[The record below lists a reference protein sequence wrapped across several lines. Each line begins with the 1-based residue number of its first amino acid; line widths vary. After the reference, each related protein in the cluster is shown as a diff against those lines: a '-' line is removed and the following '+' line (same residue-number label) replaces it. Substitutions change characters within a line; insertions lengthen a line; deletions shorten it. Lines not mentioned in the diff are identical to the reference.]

1 MTSPLTNGAGN
12 GRSPRTLAVVF
23 CTPGRE
29 APRTLLDALARRGVE
44 PLVVHDVFGASLLTA
59 RASDHGSPA
68 LIVVEP
74 GAHRAPLVEDLL
86 RSVRRRFPGVVIWRF
101 DASARPP
108 LRAFSDLAAGSGAG
122 TNGSS
127 PVVVRKAT
135 PALRLTDHPR
145 PTPPIPPGSTANP
158 GADVDDAP
166 VRETPSAL
174 LSEEELAMLLSDDL
188 DPPTR

>member
-1 MTSPLTNGAGN
+1 MASTLTNGSGT

-23 CTPGRE
+23 CAPGKE
-29 APRTLLDALARRGVE
+29 APGTLLDALARRGVE
-44 PLVVHDVFGASLLTA
+44 PLVVHDAFGATLLTA
-59 RASDHGSPA
+59 RASEHGSPA

-74 GAHRAPLVEDLL
+74 AAHRAPLIEDLV

-108 LRAFSDLAAGSGAG
+108 LRAFSDVGVRSGAG

-127 PVVVRKAT
+127 PVVVRKAA
-135 PALRLTDHPR
+135 PSLRLTDHPR
-145 PTPPIPPGSTANP
+145 PASPLPAPSPDSSARDP
-158 GADVDDAP
+158 DAATE
-166 VRETPSAL
+166 RETPSAL